1 MSNMFNAEAI
11 KSAQAGFRNSL
22 GSPVKSL
29 AHAAFLINACAAL
42 DDRNTTPIVRMISQ
56 AKERGRDNEAGAVWK
71 LFTQVFEGAKRSK
84 DKNGNPTIKIS
95 GITPND
101 LAMEAINVLVSE
113 GKSINSKE
121 VKALYN
127 SAVVKREKDH
137 VKWAT
142 NFVKS
147 HKDQEVIDKKAEL
160 RAQLAAL
167 EAAEKAAKS

>member
-95 GITPND
+95 GITPD
-101 LAMEAINVLVSE
+101 MQAMEQINHLVGL

-127 SAVVKREKDH
+127 SAVVKREFDPKGWAERY
-137 VKWAT
+137 VKAH
-142 NFVKS
+142 S
-147 HKDQEVIDKKAEL
+147 KAEIAEQQAKL
-160 RAQLAAL
+160 KAQLAAL
-167 EAAEKAAKS
+167 EQAAKS